1 MTHNNANPRLLL
13 SILWVFI
20 ILNFFA
26 RDIHEL
32 GRPGMLEQMM
42 SGTIDGV
49 VITEMLMLLGGIMIE
64 IPILMT
70 VLTLLLTHGVNR
82 WLNIGVGLL
91 TMAMIVSMNL
101 RPDLDNVF
109 FMSIQLI
116 ALIAIVGI
124 AWLWRASE
132 RTDAIA
138 SSRRDVLPIGP
149 ATPLNTDSC
158 HSYIMQHRSKRALAA
173 ICCDCSMAP
182 APSFG
187 CVTAP

>member
-1 MTHNNANPRLLL
+1 MTYQNGNPRLLL

-42 SGTIDGV
+42 SGTADGV

-70 VLTLLLTHGVNR
+70 VLALLLPYGINR
-82 WLNIGVGLL
+82 WANIGVGLL
-91 TMAMIVSMNL
+91 TMVMIVAMNL
-101 RPDLDNVF
+101 KPDLDNVF

-124 AWLWRASE
+124 AWLWRASQG
-132 RTDAIA
+132 TDAI
-138 SSRRDVLPIGP
+138 SS
-149 ATPLNTDSC
+149 
-158 HSYIMQHRSKRALAA
+158 
-173 ICCDCSMAP
+173 
-182 APSFG
+182 
-187 CVTAP
+187 

>member
-1 MTHNNANPRLLL
+1 MTYQNGNPRLLL

-42 SGTIDGV
+42 SGIIDGV

-70 VLTLLLTHGVNR
+70 ILALLLPYGFNR
-82 WLNIGVGLL
+82 WANIGVGLL
-91 TMAMIVSMNL
+91 TMAMIVAMNL
-101 RPDLDNVF
+101 KPDLDNVF
-109 FMSIQLI
+109 FMGVQLI

-124 AWLWRASE
+124 AWRWQAPA
-132 RTDAIA
+132 RTD
-138 SSRRDVLPIGP
+138 
-149 ATPLNTDSC
+149 
-158 HSYIMQHRSKRALAA
+158 
-173 ICCDCSMAP
+173 
-182 APSFG
+182 
-187 CVTAP
+187 VTTS

>member
-1 MTHNNANPRLLL
+1 MTYQNGNPRLLL

-42 SGTIDGV
+42 SGIIDGV
-49 VITEMLMLLGGIMIE
+49 VITEMLMLLGGVMIE

-70 VLTLLLTHGVNR
+70 IFALLLPYGVNR
-82 WLNIGVGLL
+82 WANIGVGLL
-91 TMAMIVSMNL
+91 TMVMIVAMNL
-101 RPDLDNVF
+101 KPDLDNVF

-124 AWLWRASE
+124 AWQWRASQ
-132 RTDAIA
+132 RTD
-138 SSRRDVLPIGP
+138 VL
-149 ATPLNTDSC
+149 TP
-158 HSYIMQHRSKRALAA
+158 
-173 ICCDCSMAP
+173 
-182 APSFG
+182 
-187 CVTAP
+187 

>member
-1 MTHNNANPRLLL
+1 MTYQNTNPRLLL

-49 VITEMLMLLGGIMIE
+49 VVTEILMLIGGIMIE

-70 VLTLLLTHGVNR
+70 ILALLLPHGVNR
-82 WLNIGVGLL
+82 WANIGVGLL
-91 TMAMIVSMNL
+91 TMVMIVAMNL
-101 RPDLDNVF
+101 KPDLDNVF
-109 FMSIQLI
+109 FMGIQLI

-124 AWLWRASE
+124 AWRWQAPE
-132 RTDAIA
+132 RTDVI
-138 SSRRDVLPIGP
+138 
-149 ATPLNTDSC
+149 
-158 HSYIMQHRSKRALAA
+158 
-173 ICCDCSMAP
+173 
-182 APSFG
+182 PS
-187 CVTAP
+187 

>member
-1 MTHNNANPRLLL
+1 MRLKMTHNNANPRLLL

-138 SSRRDVLPIGP
+138 SSRRDV
-149 ATPLNTDSC
+149 
-158 HSYIMQHRSKRALAA
+158 
-173 ICCDCSMAP
+173 
-182 APSFG
+182 
-187 CVTAP
+187 